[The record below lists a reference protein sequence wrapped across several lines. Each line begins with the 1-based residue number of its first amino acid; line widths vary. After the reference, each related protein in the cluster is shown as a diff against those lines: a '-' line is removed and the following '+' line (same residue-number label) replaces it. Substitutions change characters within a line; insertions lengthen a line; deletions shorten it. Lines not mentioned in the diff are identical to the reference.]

1 MEKCILKYERFWIFK
16 INQGCYLRKDGN
28 ASNML
33 SKKKKSINEC
43 LKKLRAKKKKKN
55 IYIYITQ
62 VNPCGVHPSS
72 RSTASQEAK
81 VLKYVI

>member
-1 MEKCILKYERFWIFK
+1 MKNSEFSKD
-16 INQGCYLRKDGN
+16 NQDCYLRKNRN
-28 ASNML
+28 ASNVL
-33 SKKKKSINEC
+33 SKKKKKKNRKKEINYC
-43 LKKLRAKKKKKN
+43 LKNLRAKKKKK
-55 IYIYITQ
+55 ITQ